1 MASVSLDSLL
11 MSEGAQEIPLD
22 EASGHL
28 AEVVGRATRGDR
40 IVYLTDHGRRIAAIV
55 PADEAWYWGSGWQQ
69 AEAEADADLAAGRSR
84 RFDSM
89 GEMFE
94 EFDAVRGDDAQ

>member
-1 MASVSLDSLL
+1 
-11 MSEGAQEIPLD
+11 
-22 EASGHL
+22 
-28 AEVVGRATRGDR
+28 
-40 IVYLTDHGRRIAAIV
+40 V
-55 PADEAWYWGSGWQQ
+55 PADEAWYWGSGWQE